1 MRGDDADWWKNLD
14 GWVGD
19 NGDTDWCIGHDRRV
33 VVGVEKG
40 CMLYPNEIGAEL
52 WYNMPE

>member
-1 MRGDDADWWKNLD
+1 MWGDDADWWKILD

-40 CMLYPNEIGAEL
+40 CMLYPNEIVVEL
-52 WYNMPE
+52 WYNMPK